1 MRPVKKAGP
10 IKAIRREQRLT
21 RPNADSTVTARE
33 RLPAGRQTPAAP
45 PGTHRAREDQ
55 FMPLEP
61 AANRRRVFWAIT
73 TLLIVGLVAE
83 PGAQTD
89 GGAANA
95 GSSVTPLPSAFADV
109 TWIEMRNVLLHIDDR
124 GVIRIER
131 LRGQVLTD
139 SGTPAVLD
147 DARSFRIRVTRG
159 ETRLTGDDLA
169 SLLNSVVFAYDGA
182 PLRKMRAR
190 MEGSAIV
197 LSGTLRKGV
206 NLPFSITATPT
217 LEPDGRVR
225 MHPTRT
231 RILGINGA
239 ALMKALGLKL
249 DDLINLKKARG
260 AVVEGNDIL
269 LEPTQILPPPMI
281 EGRLESIGIVGDELV
296 QTFVTTPLDTI
307 FERYVQPDS
316 AQPNFV
322 YFRGGRLRFGKPEMI
337 DTDLQIIDADQH
349 DPFDL
354 YLAKYNRQLVAGVSR
369 NLENYGLRVT
379 MPDFADVGAPQ
390 PAPVAAR

>member
-1 MRPVKKAGP
+1 MSRKRVSK
-10 IKAIRREQRLT
+10 
-21 RPNADSTVTARE
+21 
-33 RLPAGRQTPAAP
+33 
-45 PGTHRAREDQ
+45 
-55 FMPLEP
+55 
-61 AANRRRVFWAIT
+61 RRRALAALATIIV
-73 TLLIVGLVAE
+73 VGLIGG
-83 PGAQTD
+83 PSAQTR
-89 GGAANA
+89 GGAAE
-95 GSSVTPLPSAFADV
+95 STPTLTPLPSAYADS

-131 LRGQVLTD
+131 LRGQVVTD
-139 SGTPAVLD
+139 GGRPAVLD
-147 DARSFRIRVTRG
+147 DATSFTIRVTRG
-159 ETRLTGDDLA
+159 TTRLSGDDLA
-169 SLLNSVVFAYDGA
+169 SLLNSVVFAYEGA
-182 PLRKMRAR
+182 PLKKLRAR
-190 MEGSAIV
+190 MEGNAVV

-239 ALMKALGLKL
+239 ALMKALGLQL

-260 AVVEGNDIL
+260 AVVDGNDIL

-281 EGRLESIGIVGDELV
+281 EARLESIGVIGDQLV
-296 QTFVTTPLDTI
+296 QTFVTTPLDSI

-322 YFRGGRLRFGKPEMI
+322 YFRGGRLRFGKLEMT
-337 DTDLQIIDADQH
+337 DTDLQIIDEDQR

-369 NLENYGLRVT
+369 NLENYGLRVV
-379 MPDFADVGAPQ
+379 MPDFADLGGPA

>member
-1 MRPVKKAGP
+1 MP
-10 IKAIRREQRLT
+10 
-21 RPNADSTVTARE
+21 RE
-33 RLPAGRQTPAAP
+33 RPSK
-45 PGTHRAREDQ
+45 
-55 FMPLEP
+55 
-61 AANRRRVFWAIT
+61 RRRALAGLT
-73 TLLIVGLVAE
+73 TIIVVGLWGG
-83 PGAQTD
+83 PSAQTTD
-89 GGAANA
+89 RNLEGTAAL
-95 GSSVTPLPSAFADV
+95 TPLPTAFADS

-139 SGTPAVLD
+139 RGTPAVLD
-147 DARSFRIRVTRG
+147 DAKSFTIRVTRG
-159 ETRLTGDDLA
+159 TTRLTGDDLA
-169 SLLNSVVFAYDGA
+169 SLLNSVVFAYEDA
-182 PLRKMRAR
+182 PLKKLRAR
-190 MEGSAIV
+190 MEGNAVV

-269 LEPTQILPPPMI
+269 LDPTQILPPPAI
-281 EGRLESIGIVGDELV
+281 EGRLESIGVVGDELV
-296 QTFVTTPLDTI
+296 QTFVTTPLDSI

-316 AQPNFV
+316 VQPNFV
-322 YFRGGRLRFGKPEMI
+322 YFRGGRLRFGKLEMI

-354 YLAKYNRQLVAGVSR
+354 YLAKYNRQLVAGTSR
-369 NLENYGLRVT
+369 NLENYGLRVV
-379 MPDFADVGAPQ
+379 MPDFGDLGSPQ
-390 PAPVAAR
+390 PAPVAAQ

>member
-1 MRPVKKAGP
+1 MSNKIGTKRRRALAAFIAIAVVGLIAGP
-10 IKAIRREQRLT
+10 SAQV
-21 RPNADSTVTARE
+21 PNRDND
-33 RLPAGRQTPAAP
+33 AA
-45 PGTHRAREDQ
+45 
-55 FMPLEP
+55 
-61 AANRRRVFWAIT
+61 T
-73 TLLIVGLVAE
+73 TL
-83 PGAQTD
+83 P
-89 GGAANA
+89 
-95 GSSVTPLPSAFADV
+95 PLPTAFADS

-131 LRGQVLTD
+131 LRGQVLTKD
-139 SGTPAVLD
+139 GRPAVLD
-147 DARSFRIRVTRG
+147 DANSFTIRVTRG
-159 ETRLTGDDLA
+159 TTRLTGDDLA

-182 PLRKMRAR
+182 PLKKMRAR
-190 MEGSAIV
+190 MDGNAVV

-239 ALMKALGLKL
+239 VLMKALGLKL
-249 DDLINLKKARG
+249 DDMIDLKNARG

-269 LEPTQILPPPMI
+269 LDPTQILPPPMI
-281 EGRLESIGIVGDELV
+281 EGRLESIQVVGDELV
-296 QTFVTTPLDTI
+296 QTFVTAPLDSI
-307 FERYVQPDS
+307 FDRYVRADS

-322 YFRGGRLRFGKPEMI
+322 YFRGGRLHFGKLEMT
-337 DTDLQIIDADQH
+337 DTDLQIIDADQR

-369 NLENYGLRVT
+369 NLDNYGLRVV
-379 MPDFADVGAPQ
+379 MPDFEDLGVAP
-390 PAPVAAR
+390 AVPVAAR

>member
-1 MRPVKKAGP
+1 M
-10 IKAIRREQRLT
+10 
-21 RPNADSTVTARE
+21 
-33 RLPAGRQTPAAP
+33 PAAS
-45 PGTHRAREDQ
+45 
-55 FMPLEP
+55 
-61 AANRRRVFWAIT
+61 RRRVLWAIT

-83 PGAQTD
+83 PGAQIHD
-89 GGAANA
+89 GSSNGGA
-95 GSSVTPLPSAFADV
+95 SVTPLPPAFAGT
-109 TWIEMRNVLLHIDDR
+109 TWIEMRNVLLHIDER
-124 GVIRIER
+124 GVIRIGR

-239 ALMKALGLKL
+239 ALMKALGLQL
-249 DDLINLKKARG
+249 DDLIDLKKARG
-260 AVVEGNDIL
+260 AVVDGNDIL

-281 EGRLESIGIVGDELV
+281 EARLESIGVVGDELV
-296 QTFVTTPLDTI
+296 QTFVTTPLDSV
-307 FERYVQPDS
+307 FERYIQPDS

-322 YFRGGRLRFGKPEMI
+322 YFRGGRIRFGKLEMM
-337 DTDLQIIDADQH
+337 DTDLHIVDADPS

-354 YLAKYNRQLVAGVSR
+354 YLSRYNRQLVAGTSR
-369 NLENYGLRVT
+369 NLETYGLRVT
-379 MPDFADVGAPQ
+379 MPDFEDLGAPR
-390 PAPVAAR
+390 PAPVASRR

>member
-1 MRPVKKAGP
+1 MAPKPPWKRRRGLAVLTAIILVALIGGPKAQLPDSGAESTQP
-10 IKAIRREQRLT
+10 LT
-21 RPNADSTVTARE
+21 PLPAAFADST
-33 RLPAGRQTPAAP
+33 
-45 PGTHRAREDQ
+45 
-55 FMPLEP
+55 
-61 AANRRRVFWAIT
+61 
-73 TLLIVGLVAE
+73 
-83 PGAQTD
+83 
-89 GGAANA
+89 
-95 GSSVTPLPSAFADV
+95 
-109 TWIEMRNVLLHIDDR
+109 WIDMRNVLLHIDDH

-131 LRGQVLTD
+131 LRGQVVTD

-147 DARSFRIRVTRG
+147 DARSFTIRVTRG
-159 ETRLTGDDLA
+159 TTRLTGEDLA
-169 SLLNSVVFAYDGA
+169 SLLNSVVFAYKGA
-182 PLRKMRAR
+182 PLKNLRAR
-190 MEGSAIV
+190 MDGSAVV

-249 DDLINLKKARG
+249 ENLIDLSKSKG
-260 AVVEGNDIL
+260 AEVDGNDIL
-269 LEPTQILPPPMI
+269 LEPTKILPPPAI
-281 EGRLESIGIVGDELV
+281 EARLASIEVVGNALV
-296 QTFVTTPLDTI
+296 QTFVTTPLDSI
-307 FERYVQPDS
+307 FERYIHPDS

-322 YFRGGRLRFGKPEMI
+322 YFRGGRLRFGKLEMI
-337 DTDLQIIDADQH
+337 DTDLHIVDADQR

-369 NLENYGLRVT
+369 NLETYGLRVT
-379 MPDFADVGAPQ
+379 MPDFEDLGVPR

>member
-1 MRPVKKAGP
+1 MPHK
-10 IKAIRREQRLT
+10 
-21 RPNADSTVTARE
+21 
-33 RLPAGRQTPAAP
+33 PAV
-45 PGTHRAREDQ
+45 
-55 FMPLEP
+55 
-61 AANRRRVFWAIT
+61 NRRRVLWAIT

-89 GGAANA
+89 DGASNA
-95 GSSVTPLPSAFADV
+95 SSSVTPLPPAFANA

-139 SGTPAVLD
+139 SGTPAILD
-147 DARSFRIRVTRG
+147 DAKSFRIRVTRG

-239 ALMKALGLKL
+239 ALMKALGLQL
-249 DDLINLKKARG
+249 DNLIDLKKARG
-260 AVVEGNDIL
+260 AVVDGNDIL
-269 LEPTQILPPPMI
+269 LEPTQILPPPLI
-281 EGRLESIGIVGDELV
+281 EALLESIGVVGDELE
-296 QTFVTTPLDTI
+296 QTFVTTPLDSV
-307 FERYVQPDS
+307 FERYIQPDS
-316 AQPNFV
+316 TQPNFV
-322 YFRGGRLRFGKPEMI
+322 YFRGGRLRFGKLEMI
-337 DTDLQIIDADQH
+337 DTDLHIVDADPS

-354 YLAKYNRQLVAGVSR
+354 YLARYNRQLVAGTSK
-369 NLENYGLRVT
+369 NLDTYGLRVM
-379 MPDFADVGAPQ
+379 MPDFSDLGSLRGS
-390 PAPVAAR
+390 PVAVR

>member
-1 MRPVKKAGP
+1 MSPMQHDGAVK
-10 IKAIRREQRLT
+10 
-21 RPNADSTVTARE
+21 
-33 RLPAGRQTPAAP
+33 
-45 PGTHRAREDQ
+45 
-55 FMPLEP
+55 
-61 AANRRRVFWAIT
+61 RRRILAALT
-73 TLLIVGLVAE
+73 TILLVGLVAG
-83 PGAQTD
+83 PAAQTAD
-89 GGAANA
+89 SDRESTPAL
-95 GSSVTPLPSAFADV
+95 TPLPQAFADS

-139 SGTPAVLD
+139 GGRPAVLD
-147 DARSFRIRVTRG
+147 DATSFTIRVTRG
-159 ETRLTGDDLA
+159 TTRLTGDDLA

-182 PLRKMRAR
+182 PLKKLRAR
-190 MEGSAIV
+190 MEGNAVV

-239 ALMKALGLKL
+239 TLMRALGLQL

-281 EGRLESIGIVGDELV
+281 EARLESIGVVGDELV
-296 QTFVTTPLDTI
+296 QTFVTTPLDSV
-307 FERYVQPDS
+307 FERYIQPDS

-322 YFRGGRLRFGKPEMI
+322 YFRGGRLRFGKLEMI
-337 DTDLQIIDADQH
+337 DTDLHIVDADPS

-354 YLAKYNRQLVAGVSR
+354 YLARYNRQLVAGTSK
-369 NLENYGLRVT
+369 NLETYGLRVT
-379 MPDFADVGAPQ
+379 MPDFDDLGSARAS
-390 PAPVAAR
+390 PVAVR

>member
-1 MRPVKKAGP
+1 MPHGHASKRGRTLTTLTTIILVALVGAPRAQTPDIGTTPEKALP
-10 IKAIRREQRLT
+10 
-21 RPNADSTVTARE
+21 
-33 RLPAGRQTPAAP
+33 RLPA
-45 PGTHRAREDQ
+45 
-55 FMPLEP
+55 
-61 AANRRRVFWAIT
+61 
-73 TLLIVGLVAE
+73 
-83 PGAQTD
+83 
-89 GGAANA
+89 
-95 GSSVTPLPSAFADV
+95 AFADA

-139 SGTPAVLD
+139 SATPAVLD
-147 DARSFRIRVTRG
+147 DAKSFTIRVTRG
-159 ETRLTGDDLA
+159 TTRLTGDDLA
-169 SLLNSVVFAYDGA
+169 SLLNSVVFAYEGA
-182 PLRKMRAR
+182 PLRKLRAR
-190 MEGSAIV
+190 MEGNAVV

-206 NLPFSITATPT
+206 NLPFSITAAPT

-269 LEPTQILPPPMI
+269 LDPTQILPPPMI
-281 EGRLESIGIVGDELV
+281 EARLESIGVVGDELV
-296 QTFVTTPLDTI
+296 QTFVTTPLDSI

-322 YFRGGRLRFGKPEMI
+322 YFRGGQLRFGKLEMT

-369 NLENYGLRVT
+369 NLENYGLRVV
-379 MPDFADVGAPQ
+379 MPDFEDLGAPR